1 MRPLRAGGVRVW
13 AVGAKRKDVA
23 ACVDLWPAVI
33 ARAGSLQLAYV
44 SYEGGLGVFFLDA
57 KMKTKACD
65 ALVCRLFDLIPCV
78 SCAQSI
84 AGHRCGL
91 FRRLFRA
98 GTMKRMRW
106 PRTDSCQASKG
117 AGRLS
122 LWRQ

>member
-1 MRPLRAGGVRVW
+1 MRPLRAGGARVW

-44 SYEGGLGVFFLDA
+44 SYEGGLWVFLHG
-57 KMKTKACD
+57 KTKTKACD
-65 ALVCRLFDLIPCV
+65 ALLCRLFDLIPCF
-78 SCAQSI
+78 SRARSI
-84 AGHRCGL
+84 AGHRRGL
-91 FRRLFRA
+91 FRRLFRT